1 MTYTTICSLI
11 KARHELD
18 NQLRGYRIVAMR
30 ARVAQQVI
38 AGSARSNKSRTDA
51 LKRVQ
56 KELDVLNKDLSS
68 PIRNLANID
77 DHLDLLE
84 GICGVL
90 DGLHDAEAA
99 VEHFVKKI

>member
-38 AGSARSNKSRTDA
+38 AGSASSNKSSTDA
-51 LKRVQ
+51 LKLVQ
-56 KELDVLNKDLSS
+56 KELDVLNKDLVS
-68 PIRNLANID
+68 PIRNLAKID
-77 DHLDLLE
+77 DQLDLLE
-84 GICGVL
+84 CICGVL
-90 DGLHDAEAA
+90 DGLHDAEEA
-99 VEHFVKKI
+99 VEYFVKKI

>member
-11 KARHELD
+11 KARNELD
-18 NQLRGYRIVAMR
+18 NQLRGYRIIAIR

-56 KELDVLNKDLSS
+56 KELDTMDKELVS
-68 PIRNLANID
+68 PIRNLAKID
-77 DHLDLLE
+77 DQLDLLE
-84 GICGVL
+84 SISGVL